1 MSPFDHQHPESLSE
15 QANEPEDLDSQI
27 TGKRQQ
33 IAALRRE
40 VAELEQRRRDIKRRR
55 ALQVPALP
63 SVSASEQTKG
73 QTTAPSIGIRLVLA
87 GLAFILAGLG
97 QHALHVPLQIGGWV
111 INGWILY
118 GSAAVL
124 FILAFGRT
132 TSAHFARE
140 HLNDPPHEISI
151 SPTRTFWVFLILA
164 LLAMS
169 GSLILFNRPATMA
182 SAWILHVISVLLF
195 IAAFIPFDQLR
206 YISFQPRTQ
215 FKAQLV
221 RLLPI
226 LAVLA
231 LATFAR
237 FWQLS
242 TFPFGEWTD
251 EAQNGLTAAQ
261 ILHDPSF
268 RPVFIPETLIPS
280 HFNYLIALSFSLF
293 GISAVGVRIVVAL
306 FGLIGVVFAYLLFRR
321 WFGEWMGIFA
331 AGVLAVMR
339 YDLTFSRF
347 GLHGIATPAFE
358 LAALY
363 FLDRALTEKKPADFA
378 WFGLTIGFGLAFYF
392 AFRLFPAA
400 LVIFLLLQL
409 VSAALAKREKRAI
422 IKHYIKVMWPHALI
436 ALLGLVIAIAP
447 IAQFAL
453 KNRDLFFARTSAVSI
468 FQNRDDPNLR
478 QALLSNV
485 LKHLEM
491 FNLKGDNNGRHNL
504 PGAPMLDPVM
514 GVLFVLGTAYSLW
527 RWRDPPSQLMLLL
540 FVSMLQ
546 GGILSLDFEAP
557 QAYRSIGVIP
567 ALVYFITVP
576 IAAVS
581 QAVRGVLRSESPTPL
596 SKLPDISLSL
606 GLTVVLAVVT
616 YLNFD
621 MFFNKQKN
629 DPSAWASY
637 STAETLVA
645 NEMNRL
651 AATHDFV
658 VSALYY
664 DPPTVRFLAG
674 NITNIQRWTV
684 TDRLPVVHEDNGH
697 GLVMM
702 FDEKLMSAYNDA
714 QRLYPGASFIEQH
727 APARGGTVLW
737 EVILTPD
744 DLRSVQGVTARYF
757 QGSSVEDKPIKEE
770 TLPQISVNWTQAQ
783 PLAEPFLAELRTTL
797 HILEYGSYR
806 FNLRGSASET
816 KLWIDENP
824 VTDVPLRLARGN
836 HALRLQASGSPNKLE
851 LWWQPPN
858 ASEMQ
863 LVPAVNL
870 FRPPVTNNGL
880 LGAYYPSPD
889 WSGEPAFTQIDP
901 EIDYYF
907 HIIPLARPYTVE
919 WTGKLF
925 APTVGTYRFALNSVD
940 NSQLKLDNSLVV
952 DNPNGQTTVQGDT
965 TLQKGWHDI
974 NVRFADKTGGTQ
986 IYLYWTPPGASES
999 VLVPAHYLLPPMGQ
1013 YPATPDDLIP
1023 AQP

>member
-1 MSPFDHQHPESLSE
+1 MSPTVNQSPEGLPE
-15 QANEPEDLDSQI
+15 QTNEPEDLDAQI
-27 TGKRQQ
+27 SSKRQQ

-40 VAELEQRRRDIKRRR
+40 LAELEQRQHDRKRRR
-55 ALQVPALP
+55 AIQVPALP
-63 SVSASEQTKG
+63 SATADEQIKEPDSAF
-73 QTTAPSIGIRLVLA
+73 PIRIWLSLA
-87 GLAFILAGLG
+87 GFAFTLAALG
-97 QHALHVPLQIGGWV
+97 QRALHVSLQIGGWV
-111 INGWILY
+111 VNGWILY
-118 GSAAVL
+118 GGAALL
-124 FILAFGRT
+124 FVIAFGRIPL
-132 TSAHFARE
+132 AHLAQGFLDDLPEDIFR
-140 HLNDPPHEISI
+140 PSSRIF
-151 SPTRTFWVFLILA
+151 RVFLILA
-164 LLAMS
+164 ILSMVV
-169 GSLILFNRPATMA
+169 SLILFNRPTTMA
-182 SAWILHVISVLLF
+182 SAWILHVTSVLLF
-195 IAAFIPFDQLR
+195 SMAFIPFNRLR
-206 YISFQPRTQ
+206 HISFPSRDWLGT
-215 FKAQLV
+215 QLV
-221 RLLPI
+221 RFLPI
-226 LAVLA
+226 IAVLA

-237 FWQLS
+237 LWQLS
-242 TFPFGEWTD
+242 TFPFGEWFD

-261 ILHDPSF
+261 ILRDPSF

-293 GISAVGVRIVVAL
+293 GISTVGVRLVVAL
-306 FGLIGVVFAYLLFRR
+306 FGLAGVVFAYLLFRR
-321 WFGEWMGIFA
+321 WFGEGIGLFA

-339 YDLTFSRF
+339 YHLTFSRF

-358 LAALY
+358 FAALY
-363 FLDRALTEKKPADFA
+363 FLDRALVRKKYADFA
-378 WFGLTIGFGLAFYF
+378 WFGLAIGFGLAFYF
-392 AFRLFPAA
+392 AFRLFPGA
-400 LVIFLLLQL
+400 LAIFLLLQL
-409 VSAALAKREKRAI
+409 ASVALAKREKRERV
-422 IKHYIKVMWPHALI
+422 KNYIKVLLPHGLI
-436 ALLGLVIAIAP
+436 AILGLIIAIAP

-453 KNRDLFFARTSAVSI
+453 KNRDLFFARTSTVSI

-478 QALLSNV
+478 EALVSNI

-491 FNLKGDNNGRHNL
+491 FNGNGDRNGRHNL

-581 QAVRGVLRSESPTPL
+581 QAVKGVLRSEGPTPV
-596 SKLPDISLSL
+596 SKLLDISLSL

-629 DPSAWASY
+629 DPSAWAAY

-651 AATHDFV
+651 AATHDFI

-674 NITNIQRWTV
+674 NITNSQRWTV
-684 TDRLPVVHEDNGH
+684 TDRLPVVREANGR
-697 GLVMM
+697 GLVML

-714 QRLYPGASFIEQH
+714 QRLYPGASFIEHH
-727 APARGGTVLW
+727 APAGGGTVLW
-737 EVILTPD
+737 EVILTPEE
-744 DLRSVQGVTARYF
+744 LRSVQGVTVHYF
-757 QGSSVEDKPIKEE
+757 QGNSVEDKPVKEE
-770 TLPQISVNWTQAQ
+770 ALPQISLDWTNMQ
-783 PLAEPFLAELRTTL
+783 PLAAPFMAELRATL
-797 HILEYGSYR
+797 HISEYGSYR
-806 FNLRGSASET
+806 FSLRGDAT
-816 KLWIDENP
+816 DGRLWIDENP
-824 VTDVPLRLARGN
+824 VTDAPLTLALGN
-836 HALRLQASGSPNKLE
+836 HELRLQASSSSKQLE

-863 LVPAVNL
+863 LVPAGNL
-870 FRPPVTNNGL
+870 FHPPVTNNGL

-901 EIDYYF
+901 QIDYYF
-907 HIIPLARPYTVE
+907 HIIPLPRPYTVE

-925 APTVGTYRFALNSVD
+925 APKTGDYRFALNSVD
-940 NSQLKLDNSLVV
+940 NSQLKLDNAVVV
-952 DNPNGQTTVQGDT
+952 DNPSGHTTIEGNT
-965 TLQKGWHDI
+965 TLVEGWHDI

-986 IYLYWTPPGASES
+986 IYLYWTPPGTSES

-1013 YPATPDDLIP
+1013 YPATPNTL